1 MFDDHEQMKSTR
13 ERVLRTLLTRERC
26 SINELAEAV
35 DINPISVRHHITRLQ
50 AEGLVDSAE
59 ERHGVGRPRRFY
71 FLTENGR
78 ERFPTRYMRLT
89 LRLLEQLKGVLP
101 QPMVDK
107 LFAQMAQD
115 LAADHQA
122 DLDGLTME
130 ERLNYVTNLLTD
142 EGFTVE
148 WERQGDH
155 FQIREANCPYFHIGQ
170 DHPEVCSVDQT
181 LISTV
186 LSVPAEKI
194 KCMLHGD
201 NFCTYLVPDQ
211 TFVEEKLVNEP
222 TLE

>member
-1 MFDDHEQMKSTR
+1 MLDDHEQMKSTR

-26 SINELAEAV
+26 TINELADAV
-35 DINPISVRHHITRLQ
+35 EINPISVRHHITRLQ
-50 AEGLVDSAE
+50 ADGLVDSAE

-89 LRLLEQLKGVLP
+89 LRLLQQLKDILP
-101 QPMVDK
+101 QPVVDN

-115 LAADHQA
+115 LAAGYQSE
-122 DLDGLTME
+122 LDGLTME
-130 ERLNYVTNLLTD
+130 QRLNFVTDLLTD
-142 EGFTVE
+142 EGFTVD

-155 FQIREANCPYFHIGQ
+155 YQIREANCPYYHIGQ
-170 DHPEVCSVDQT
+170 NHPEVCSVDQT

-201 NFCTYLVPDQ
+201 TFCTYLVPDQ
-211 TFVEEKLVNEP
+211 A
-222 TLE
+222 LEQSQKA